1 MSTDSS
7 SSGSFSSGGWAVL
20 DDENQVK
27 GFAFEVLRLHMIEQF
42 GFPRLDEA
50 MNALARHT
58 REILDEPD
66 INEWYSESEMR
77 RILHVVHSEL
87 ADRSDER
94 YLELMRGVTT
104 ASINRFFRMIL
115 GLASGRFVLRNIPAL
130 WKRTR
135 QGPATVRTEQLPDG
149 RVLVHYENFR
159 YCRDPI
165 YRLTMMADCQAAAFA
180 VAKQMPISKI
190 ERHSGVSM
198 TLSFQFEE

>member
-115 GLASGRFVLRNIPAL
+115 GLASGRFVLRNIPTF
-130 WKRTR
+130 WKRLR
-135 QGPATVRTEQLPDG
+135 RGPASVRTEQLDDG
-149 RVLVHYENFR
+149 RVLIHYEDFR

-165 YRLTMMADCQAAAFA
+165 YRLLSIANCQAAAFA
-180 VAKQMPISKI
+180 ATKKLPVASV
-190 ERHSGVSM
+190 ERHGGTSM
-198 TLSFQFEE
+198 TLSFEVDE